1 MHHYPLHAGTL
12 FRRRIGT
19 VRAVDGIDLELRAGE
34 TLALV
39 GESGCGKS
47 TTLRRILEL
56 VPPDEGRIAVL
67 GRDVGELR
75 GNAARKALR
84 RELQVV
90 FQDPSGSLDPRMNVS
105 ELIAE
110 PLGAFDVPAA
120 ERARRVDELL
130 ELVGLEPGH
139 AGRFPQQLSGGQ
151 RQRVGIARALAL
163 EPRVL
168 LLDEPVS
175 ALDVSI
181 RAGIVNLLGTLKATL
196 DLSYLFVAHDL
207 ALVRHV
213 ADRVAVMYRGTIV
226 ETGDVERVYRNP
238 SHPYTREL
246 LAAVPVPDP
255 DVERERRRAR
265 RAARPPDDSPH
276 APAASVADAPSGCP
290 FRERCATRAGL
301 DPSERKRCDDSRPLL
316 RDVAGPSTA
325 PPDTDSIVGHA
336 SACHFAGRPTG
347 ERAIGTED
355 RASASSR

>member
-1 MHHYPLHAGTL
+1 M
-12 FRRRIGT
+12 
-19 VRAVDGIDLELRAGE
+19 RAVDGVDLELRAGE

-47 TTLRRILEL
+47 TTLRRVLEL
-56 VPPDEGRIAVL
+56 EPPNEGRITVL

-75 GNAARKALR
+75 GRAARQALR

-265 RAARPPDDSPH
+265 RAARPPDDSSH
-276 APAASVADAPSGCP
+276 APGGARRRRPVRMPVSGAVRDARGSRSV
-290 FRERCATRAGL
+290 RA
-301 DPSERKRCDDSRPLL
+301 EA
-316 RDVAGPSTA
+316 V
-325 PPDTDSIVGHA
+325 
-336 SACHFAGRPTG
+336 
-347 ERAIGTED
+347 
-355 RASASSR
+355 